1 MVYVGGH
8 RESDTAERG
17 AASGATG
24 SVSQRRGPGHDPA
37 PSRRDRDPQAST
49 SESDSRPTG
58 FDHEQSGRLEEQI
71 RLSDLQ
77 QLQATFSSHRSSRH
91 SEDEDDDDAA
101 EAEGAST
108 GTQGS
113 RVSARA

>member
-1 MVYVGGH
+1 MPLPPTLRKRMAPGMSDPLRDSLLQELEDYLKHEGPPGDGGRR
-8 RESDTAERG
+8 RESF
-17 AASGATG
+17 S
-24 SVSQRRGPGHDPA
+24 
-37 PSRRDRDPQAST
+37 
-49 SESDSRPTG
+49 SEENVES